1 MSRCW
6 RSPIR
11 QVRLVFLRPS
21 THSSILTGRPA
32 DVRKHRRTIP
42 PRGTKWAS
50 YVVRREALEGT
61 NGPYLATIRLKAA
74 MVPVNLVHEVADVG
88 FDYGMTERQVADA
101 IVAGHLTLRE
111 RTVNLS
117 AGGVDAEPAPAPVG
131 IPAASPGD
139 GGGQEQHS
147 GSRLSDEYIPLQLDS
162 FPQRPK
168 PLLELGPRFL
178 DTGRIGPGF
187 SVPGGAVWRPSFLV
201 FGTLRSGVGRF
212 NNGTGATA
220 EWANRLDLFGNLALT
235 GSERVVFGLRP
246 LDRMGAAGRPLFSGY
261 SAADG
266 FRHQAYLDWDAV
278 SHLFFEGDLGELLP
292 ALDPDDRRGLDLGLS
307 IGRQPISFQEGLL
320 VDDFI
325 DAAGFTR
332 NSVRPGGVS
341 NLRFTGLYGWNQIH
355 RPGGHRPLAG
365 EAPGSGARLFGAFT
379 EVDWRV
385 LTGAL
390 DVIYLR
396 GAGAGSPMEGV
407 GDGLHAGASIA
418 GRPGSGAVYAALRL
432 LASVPLG
439 SESSG
444 AGAAD
449 PGIRADRGALFFS
462 EVSWTPHHTDNFVYA
477 SGFYAAGEYR
487 PAALDPRIPG
497 PLTRVGILFAGPDL
511 GSAPGA
517 LSPRSENAAGGAIG
531 HQMFFAGKRR
541 QLLVEGGAR
550 YSTIGCGEGS
560 AACEPHALAGG
571 LRYQVA
577 VGRRG
582 VLVFDVFAARDLL
595 RRALEGAG
603 GRFRLGGRAEV
614 QIRF

>member
-1 MSRCW
+1 M
-6 RSPIR
+6 
-11 QVRLVFLRPS
+11 
-21 THSSILTGRPA
+21 
-32 DVRKHRRTIP
+32 
-42 PRGTKWAS
+42 
-50 YVVRREALEGT
+50 
-61 NGPYLATIRLKAA
+61 
-74 MVPVNLVHEVADVG
+74 
-88 FDYGMTERQVADA
+88 
-101 IVAGHLTLRE
+101 
-111 RTVNLS
+111 
-117 AGGVDAEPAPAPVG
+117 
-131 IPAASPGD
+131 
-139 GGGQEQHS
+139 
-147 GSRLSDEYIPLQLDS
+147 
-162 FPQRPK
+162 
-168 PLLELGPRFL
+168 
-178 DTGRIGPGF
+178 
-187 SVPGGAVWRPSFLV
+187 WRPSFLV

-212 NNGTGATA
+212 DDGTGATA

-246 LDRMGAAGRPLFSGY
+246 LDRTGANGRPRFSGY
-261 SAADG
+261 TAAEG
-266 FRHQAYLDWDAV
+266 FQHQAYLDWDAV
-278 SHLFFEGDLGELLP
+278 TQLFFEGDLGELLP

-307 IGRQPISFQEGLL
+307 IGRQPISFQDGLL

-355 RPGGHRPLAG
+355 RPGEGRPHAG
-365 EAPGSGARLFGAFT
+365 EIPGSGARLLGAFT

-396 GAGAGSPMEGV
+396 GGRAGSPVEDV
-407 GDGLHAGASIA
+407 DDGLHAGASIA
-418 GRPGSGAVYAALRL
+418 GRPGSGAVYAALRF
-432 LASVPLG
+432 LASVPFG
-439 SESSG
+439 SEPSG
-444 AGAAD
+444 AGRAD
-449 PGIRADRGALFFS
+449 PGTRSNRGALFFS
-462 EVSWTPHHTDNFVYA
+462 EVSWTPHHSDNFFYA

-497 PLTRVGILFAGPDL
+497 PLARVGILFASPDL
-511 GSAPGA
+511 GGAPGA
-517 LSPRSENAAGGAIG
+517 LSPRSENVAGGAIG

-560 AACEPHALAGG
+560 TACEPHALAGG